1 MRRNVNSLDP
11 GHRERLRNA
20 MRALIGNGTRYQ
32 DIGNYHGGPM
42 TICIGKSCCP
52 HGDNTF
58 NPWHRLYMAHME
70 DELGEALPYWDWTEH
85 GEIPDLWEEIKAP
98 IKDGESSWSC
108 ELDECSSDGKGGKY
122 VSRDNTVRG
131 IDTAE
136 QKKSVRD
143 AMILKDFNNFGQTIS
158 NGAHGSLHV
167 NMKCDMVCTTT
178 AGYDTV
184 FYLHHT
190 YVDYLWAFWQEVQ
203 RLDGN
208 SVNPNFHHPLEPFD
222 RQGFNHNS
230 KTLRNSRP
238 QDTFDYK
245 ERFCYEYDQLL
256 FDNLTPAE
264 FVYWNKN
271 RKDCNPKP
279 AEGKCGPSPCCL
291 NLPSGKIHCEV
302 ICSCSGNEGNEALC
316 KFSVGVVLPK
326 SAPTGNNNFELCR
339 FGSCVPGGTVGTF
352 GGTTARSSN
361 DYAGFDDQN
370 YFLRDTDVTDVISE
384 QGWSLD
390 DPITVRMTESVVG
403 NLPEPVV
410 IIKKLSEDG
419 NMDNDKATITL
430 NPKASPARYGNLI
443 KGYAMNKNNYNDN
456 NKMNDVF
463 SDPKV
468 LFMK

>member
-11 GHRERLRNA
+11 GHRERLKNA

-58 NPWHRLYMAHME
+58 NPWHRLYMAQME

-167 NMKCDMVCTTT
+167 NMKCDMVCTTI
-178 AGYDTV
+178 AGYDTL

-190 YVDYLWAFWQEVQ
+190 NVDYLWAFWQEVQ
-203 RLDGN
+203 YL
-208 SVNPNFHHPLEPFD
+208 
-222 RQGFNHNS
+222 
-230 KTLRNSRP
+230 
-238 QDTFDYK
+238 
-245 ERFCYEYDQLL
+245 
-256 FDNLTPAE
+256 
-264 FVYWNKN
+264 
-271 RKDCNPKP
+271 
-279 AEGKCGPSPCCL
+279 
-291 NLPSGKIHCEV
+291 
-302 ICSCSGNEGNEALC
+302 
-316 KFSVGVVLPK
+316 
-326 SAPTGNNNFELCR
+326 
-339 FGSCVPGGTVGTF
+339 
-352 GGTTARSSN
+352 
-361 DYAGFDDQN
+361 
-370 YFLRDTDVTDVISE
+370 
-384 QGWSLD
+384 
-390 DPITVRMTESVVG
+390 M
-403 NLPEPVV
+403 
-410 IIKKLSEDG
+410 
-419 NMDNDKATITL
+419 AT
-430 NPKASPARYGNLI
+430 R
-443 KGYAMNKNNYNDN
+443 
-456 NKMNDVF
+456 
-463 SDPKV
+463 
-468 LFMK
+468 